1 MQEINRIKPKLK
13 ILGLLLGSAL
23 LLGGPL
29 AWGDADDSGTS
40 PYGPGM
46 MWRYQ
51 TPPGGNANGG
61 YAYGPGMMRGYGGGY
76 GYGPGMMQ
84 GYGGGPGMM
93 WGQGWGGYGPG
104 MMQGHGGGYGY
115 GPGMMQ
121 GYGGGP
127 GMMWGQGWGGYGPGM
142 MQGHGGGYG
151 YGPGM
156 MQGYGGGP
164 EMMWGQGW
172 GGYGPG
178 MMAGWGAYGPGAMQ
192 GYGGWRGAPLQLT
205 DQQRQRLDA
214 IHAKAAKALWPLL
227 GQMQEQ
233 RFALARLLAGDNPD
247 KKAVDDAY
255 NKLSQTGRQL
265 LDLRLETRRDA
276 WSVLTA
282 AQIKQLR
289 QYRMPAQ

>member
-1 MQEINRIKPKLK
+1 MRDIDSIKPKLK
-13 ILGLLLGSAL
+13 ALSLLLGGIL

-29 AWGDADDSGTS
+29 AWGDTDGGGAP

-51 TPPGGNANGG
+51 ATPNSNAQGG
-61 YAYGPGMMRGYGGGY
+61 YAYGPGMMQGYGDGY

-84 GYGGGPGMM
+84 GYGRA
-93 WGQGWGGYGPG
+93 
-104 MMQGHGGGYGY
+104 YGY

-121 GYGGGP
+121 GYGRA
-127 GMMWGQGWGGYGPGM
+127 
-142 MQGHGGGYG
+142 YG

-156 MQGYGGGP
+156 MQGYGYGP
-164 EMMWGQGW
+164 GMMWGQGFGRS

-178 MMAGWGAYGPGAMQ
+178 MIGGGMGYGYVPGTMQ

-214 IHAKAAKALWPLL
+214 IHAKAAKTLWPLL
-227 GQMQEQ
+227 GQMQAQ
-233 RFALARLLAGDNPD
+233 RFALARLLTGDNPD
-247 KKAVDDAY
+247 KKAVDEAY

-265 LDLRLETRRDA
+265 LDLRLETRRA
-276 WSVLTA
+276 AMAVLTA
-282 AQIKQLR
+282 AQRKQL
-289 QYRMPAQ
+289 QQKGMPAQ

>member
-1 MQEINRIKPKLK
+1 MQETNRIKPKLK
-13 ILGLLLGSAL
+13 VLSLLLGSAL

-40 PYGPGM
+40 SYGPGM

-51 TPPGGNANGG
+51 TPPGDNANGG
-61 YAYGPGMMRGYGGGY
+61 YAYGPGMMRGY
-76 GYGPGMMQ
+76 
-84 GYGGGPGMM
+84 GPGMM

-104 MMQGHGGGYGY
+104 MMQGYGGGYGY

-121 GYGGGP
+121 GYGGG
-127 GMMWGQGWGGYGPGM
+127 
-142 MQGHGGGYG
+142 YG
-151 YGPGM
+151 YGPGT

-164 EMMWGQGW
+164 WMMRERGW

-265 LDLRLETRRDA
+265 LDLRLETRRNA

>member
-1 MQEINRIKPKLK
+1 MQELNRIKPKLK
-13 ILGLLLGSAL
+13 ILSLLLGSAL

-104 MMQGHGGGYGY
+104 MM
-115 GPGMMQ
+115 
-121 GYGGGP
+121 
-127 GMMWGQGWGGYGPGM
+127 
-142 MQGHGGGYG
+142 
-151 YGPGM
+151 
-156 MQGYGGGP
+156 
-164 EMMWGQGW
+164 
-172 GGYGPG
+172 
-178 MMAGWGAYGPGAMQ
+178 AGWGAYGPGAMQ
-192 GYGGWRGAPLQLT
+192 GYGGWRAAPLQLT